1 MTEPKIIPVGPGRED
16 QVEADEPVAKLDV
29 EITPDDSGI
38 AQTDPETGTG
48 ATVADIEALLF
59 VAERPLSRAELRSV
73 ARLSAEEVDERLGD
87 LEVELRERGIRL
99 VSNGDRVMLGTSPE
113 SGQLIARYLGADTV
127 RISPAALETLAIIAY
142 RQPVTRGVIE
152 RIRGVDSGHVVR
164 GLLHR
169 RLVYEQ
175 GRAETPG
182 RPILYATS
190 MEFMERFGLTSL
202 DDLPPLEA
210 EIAAQLAQAE
220 EDSKREAAAAA
231 QTSDAEQVDDAEPE
245 TGAESSA
252 SDAEPGDEEA
262 ATDE

>member
-1 MTEPKIIPVGPGRED
+1 MTEQELVPVGPGRDDE
-16 QVEADEPVAKLDV
+16 ETDEPLVKLDV
-29 EITPDDSGI
+29 EITPEALEVPPDDQSEDG
-38 AQTDPETGTG
+38 GKS
-48 ATVADIEALLF
+48 ATVADLEALLF

-73 ARLSAEEVDERLGD
+73 ARLSAEEVDEKLGD
-87 LEVELRERGIRL
+87 LEVQLAERGIRL
-99 VSNGDRVMLGTSPE
+99 VSSGDRVMLGTSPE

-127 RISPAALETLAIIAY
+127 RLSPAALETLAIIAY

-152 RIRGVDSGHVVR
+152 RIRGVDSGHVTR

-169 RLVYEQ
+169 RLILEQ

-182 RPILYATS
+182 RPILYGTS

-220 EDSKREAAAAA
+220 EDSK
-231 QTSDAEQVDDAEPE
+231 AEGA
-245 TGAESSA
+245 AESESEGTE
-252 SDAEPGDEEA
+252 SEGTDDPTETDPDSEAEEEA
-262 ATDE
+262 PATDD